1 MNKLKMLGVSSSSTL
16 PSTVLNYKSVQLFE
30 KSKFYKEAQEAQE
43 YLAHNEN
50 SIKGWLNLVLIKEF
64 LNIRAEIDLNYID
77 LDPSNATILGWNIEE
92 PLIITIDISEAR
104 MLNCDVDQL
113 D

>member
-1 MNKLKMLGVSSSSTL
+1 
-16 PSTVLNYKSVQLFE
+16 
-30 KSKFYKEAQEAQE
+30 
-43 YLAHNEN
+43 
-50 SIKGWLNLVLIKEF
+50 
-64 LNIRAEIDLNYID
+64 LNYID